1 MIKNAYEIIRDVKI
15 LGSLKHGDYVVYL
28 KCSDYVEIGR
38 VTEVREDGA
47 FVCYHEGET
56 AALTPFDK
64 LAIISNDY
72 TIKQTGLGGGRFE
85 KS

>member
-1 MIKNAYEIIRDVKI
+1 MKK
-15 LGSLKHGDYVVYL
+15 GDFVVYL
-28 KCSDYVEIGR
+28 KYEGCVEIGR
-38 VTEVREDGA
+38 VAQVRNDGA

-72 TIKQTGLGGGRFE
+72 VIRETGLGGERFLNE
-85 KS
+85 N